1 MQIPKNVVQAG
12 DVDSCHKIYIED
24 YVHTYLSQCRDT
36 GSSADFCLY
45 GKTEKE
51 GDVRYYF
58 IYGAAKEGPGWEI
71 TARRYFAKQSR
82 IGEATYDDKEAW
94 LFFEDGYAAPLEGYF
109 IFYEQ
114 NEDMQSYLIAVHQN
128 QPGETVQEVVP
139 RASSRSFERKTRG
152 GQARDNIMG
161 KRAGDSPE
169 GIPETEPSAQEPRRI
184 LRMPRSYDIDSPE
197 KREDSEKMM
206 QAAEAPDLGRPD
218 SRAYERKPSSS
229 RRSLF
234 GNPARGY
241 SGGKGTD
248 AKSTESRYQDGQNA
262 GNSYSY
268 GRNAASQNTD
278 GRKPAG
284 RKSGSSSSILSRAAG
299 LLILLVLC
307 GIGVTSINRYNDMKE
322 AGNLFADAAHQPETE
337 TSEYALADSALQIEE
352 KQASLPGSDNPVQ
365 PPNTDASAQA
375 SANASASA
383 ADASPSA
390 AAVSV
395 TDPSSIDPAAI
406 TQSGSPQTDITQTG
420 SSKADASQTGSSQ
433 TDITQAGSSQTATS
447 QTGTSRT
454 GTSQTASGQADTK
467 QTGEAQQT
475 DSLPAMS
482 SSVSSAGQDGQ
493 AAAGTS
499 SMDNTSVADNTSG
512 KNAQAGQQAQAEQTP
527 SPNKEQAPD
536 ENKDAAQPAS
546 DITSEAVAAS
556 APVPSSY
563 TVKSGDNLA
572 NICRHFYGNLDK
584 MDEICELNSISDP
597 NRLAAGQKIIL
608 PK

>member
-114 NEDMQSYLIAVHQN
+114 NEDMQSCLIAVHQN

-139 RASSRSFERKTRG
+139 RASSRSFERKTRV

-218 SRAYERKPSSS
+218 SRAYERKPSSG

-234 GNPARGY
+234 GNPASGY
-241 SGGKGTD
+241 PGGKSTD

-268 GRNAASQNTD
+268 GRNAASQTTD

-383 ADASPSA
+383 ADASPSD

-420 SSKADASQTGSSQ
+420 SSKADA
-433 TDITQAGSSQTATS
+433 
-447 QTGTSRT
+447 
-454 GTSQTASGQADTK
+454 SQTASGQADTK

-493 AAAGTS
+493 AAADAS